1 MSETI
6 RKSAADQLREVAEQ
20 QRGILLPINEYKE
33 KGNEYSATNPN
44 ALSDGDEKGKG
55 LNNNSVGSKT
65 DIITRQTLKGINQ
78 YNDINEY
85 KNPE

>member
-1 MSETI
+1 M
-6 RKSAADQLREVAEQ
+6 
-20 QRGILLPINEYKE
+20 
-33 KGNEYSATNPN
+33 
-44 ALSDGDEKGKG
+44 SDGDEKGKG

>member
-1 MSETI
+1 MGDSI
-6 RKSAADQLREVAEQ
+6 KKSAADQLREVAEQ
-20 QRGILLPINEYKE
+20 QRQILIPINEYKE
-33 KGNEYSATNPN
+33 GVFEYSATNPN
-44 ALSDGDEKGKG
+44 AMSDGDEKGKG
-55 LNNNSVGSKT
+55 LNDNSVGSKT